1 MNTPIIRTI
10 LRVTMSA
17 CFISLASGLA
27 SAEKNNGS
35 GSAEDIASVCLAA
48 ANVCTTTC
56 EVNPTGG
63 STSFSEGLSNALSC
77 NDKCADN
84 YGQCVGNVALRRQN
98 GKLKLNKSEMVRT
111 Q

>member
-1 MNTPIIRTI
+1 
-10 LRVTMSA
+10 MSVA
-17 CFISLASGLA
+17 FISLASGVA

-56 EVNPTGG
+56 SVNPTGG
-63 STSFSEGLSNALSC
+63 SSSFSEGLSNALSC

-84 YGQCVGNVALRRQN
+84 YGQCVGDIALKRQH
-98 GKLKLNKSEMVRT
+98 GKSKLNRSEMVKS

>member
-1 MNTPIIRTI
+1 MNKPIIRTL
-10 LRVTMSA
+10 LRVTMSVA
-17 CFISLASGLA
+17 FISLASGMA

-63 STSFSEGLSNALSC
+63 SSSFSEGLSNALNC
-77 NDKCADN
+77 NDKCAAN
-84 YGQCVGNVALRRQN
+84 YGQCVGNVAARRQN
-98 GKLKLNKSEMVRT
+98 GKLKLNKSEMLEA